1 MTFAGFMLKS
11 ELNPVGTFIEQILE
25 NVDEQVLENVDKQIL
40 ENVDKQEC
48 LSCHG

>member
-25 NVDEQVLENVDKQIL
+25 NVDKTDTEDNKKQDEL
-40 ENVDKQEC
+40 
-48 LSCHG
+48 